1 MADDFRPHLL
11 ITEDD
16 VETLENVKQERS
28 KDLGLD
34 RMAHGTKLSTDLQ
47 EIVSAYTR
55 VQGTDSLRDED
66 TQTSGKPSKSTV
78 AHPSSAFL
86 SSFPRAI
93 PSP

>member
-16 VETLENVKQERS
+16 VEAIENKKQARS

-34 RMAHGTKLSTDLQ
+34 RMKHGTKLSTGLQ

-55 VQGTDSLRDED
+55 V
-66 TQTSGKPSKSTV
+66 
-78 AHPSSAFL
+78 
-86 SSFPRAI
+86 
-93 PSP
+93 

>member
-1 MADDFRPHLL
+1 MAGDFRPHLL

-16 VETLENVKQERS
+16 VETLENVKQARS

-34 RMAHGTKLSTDLQ
+34 RMAHGTKLSTGLQ

-66 TQTSGKPSKSTV
+66 IVFLK
-78 AHPSSAFL
+78 L
-86 SSFPRAI
+86 SSKREKNSRTKLFVN
-93 PSP
+93 SWSKKE

>member
-16 VETLENVKQERS
+16 VESFENVKQARS

-34 RMAHGTKLSTDLQ
+34 RMAHGTKLSSGLQ

-55 VQGTDSLRDED
+55 VQGMILFEMKTSVCLRLFC
-66 TQTSGKPSKSTV
+66 KKVKSSQIKLFV
-78 AHPSSAFL
+78 
-86 SSFPRAI
+86 SFWNRKE
-93 PSP
+93 

>member
-16 VETLENVKQERS
+16 VETLENVKQARS

-34 RMAHGTKLSTDLQ
+34 RMEHGTKLSTGLQ
-47 EIVSAYTR
+47 EIVFAYTR

-66 TQTSGKPSKSTV
+66 IRLFEVVLQEGEKFFV
-78 AHPSSAFL
+78 SSWN
-86 SSFPRAI
+86 RKG
-93 PSP
+93 